1 MYKRQAIVIS
11 ILSILGIS
19 AISGTIAYF
28 VLKNKDSNLN
38 NNESNEIKT
47 IAEDF
52 KTQINNT
59 NIKLK
64 EINEDEII
72 KQIKSKINLDEK
84 YDFQIDAIN
93 VLNNK
98 TIILNIKL
106 FLKSNSNISHTI
118 KNIQLNFEIIT
129 SNTDPN
135 LNLIKQIAEDFKNQL
150 NNITIELDNLNVNNI
165 KQKIT
170 ENINLNQDYDFDILS
185 SSQIQNSQI
194 ILDIKLFL
202 ISDPNINLI
211 LKDVHIKINYS
222 ILTQL
227 NEYLNQI
234 KDYLNT
240 SIIELED
247 YQWINLTNESL
258 KLILNDYLAMQTPS
272 DYDFEIIS
280 FIKPNINNSLANL
293 EIKFKLFY
301 KQDINLFVE
310 TNLNVKCT

>member
-1 MYKRQAIVIS
+1 MIGDVYKRQAIVIS

-247 YQWINLTNESL
+247 YQ
-258 KLILNDYLAMQTPS
+258 
-272 DYDFEIIS
+272 
-280 FIKPNINNSLANL
+280 
-293 EIKFKLFY
+293 
-301 KQDINLFVE
+301 
-310 TNLNVKCT
+310 